1 MIRGETGIVTSE
13 ADRMGQ
19 FDGDWMSQGAADRIS
34 QGGGDRVS
42 QSGGGRVNQKAR
54 TRRAI
59 VAAARELARTGS
71 DVTMPEVA
79 RLALVSEATAY
90 RYFPDLVS
98 LLSETFEGLWP
109 NPAEALAPVA
119 DSRDPVERI
128 VFACEFLLRGVLGYQ
143 GAVRATI
150 SGTIT
155 RRDLTA
161 VRPGIRFGLI
171 DHALAPF
178 EATLAARDP
187 GALPRLRQGLA
198 VVVSAEALFV
208 LIDLCG
214 LSPDEAIA
222 SAAGTAAV
230 LVAAAFRDAP
240 AGHG

>member
-1 MIRGETGIVTSE
+1 MRRGETGIVTSE
-13 ADRMGQ
+13 A
-19 FDGDWMSQGAADRIS
+19 
-34 QGGGDRVS
+34 DRVS

-128 VFACEFLLRGVLGYQ
+128 MFACEFLLRGVLGYQ

-171 DHALAPF
+171 DYALAPF
-178 EATLAARDP
+178 ETTLAARDP
-187 GALPRLRQGLA
+187 RALPRLRQGLA

>member
-1 MIRGETGIVTSE
+1 MRRREAETVTSE

-19 FDGDWMSQGAADRIS
+19 GDGDWMGRGN
-34 QGGGDRVS
+34 GGRVS

-109 NPAEALAPVA
+109 SPAEALAPVA

-128 VFACEFLLRGVLGYQ
+128 VFACEFLLRGVLRYQ

-155 RRDLTA
+155 RPDLTA

-171 DHALAPF
+171 DYALAPF
-178 EATLAARDP
+178 EAALTARDLR
-187 GALPRLRQGLA
+187 ALPRLRQGLA

-222 SAAGTAAV
+222 SATGTAAV
-230 LVAAAFRDAP
+230 LVAAAFR
-240 AGHG
+240 

>member
-1 MIRGETGIVTSE
+1 MTSE
-13 ADRMGQ
+13 ADRV
-19 FDGDWMSQGAADRIS
+19 SQG
-34 QGGGDRVS
+34 
-42 QSGGGRVNQKAR
+42 GGGRVNQKAR
-54 TRRAI
+54 TRQASRGGGGRVNQKERTRRAI
-59 VAAARELARTGS
+59 VAAAEELARTGS

-98 LLSETFEGLWP
+98 LLSQTLHGVWP
-109 NPAEALAPVA
+109 SPAEALAPVA

-128 VFACEFLLRGVLGYQ
+128 VFACEFLLRGVLRYQ

-155 RRDLTA
+155 RPDLA
-161 VRPGIRFGLI
+161 AMRPGIRFGLI
-171 DHALAPF
+171 DCALAPF
-178 EATLAARDP
+178 EMTLAAGDP

-222 SAAGTAAV
+222 SAAGTAAA

>member
-1 MIRGETGIVTSE
+1 MATSE

-19 FDGDWMSQGAADRIS
+19 GDVGRTSQGDVGRMSEGGARRMSQDGA
-34 QGGGDRVS
+34 
-42 QSGGGRVNQKAR
+42 GRVNQKAR

-59 VAAARELARTGS
+59 VVAARELARTGS

-109 NPAEALAPVA
+109 SPAEALAPVA

-128 VFACEFLLRGVLGYQ
+128 MFACEFLLRGVLGNQ
-143 GAVRATI
+143 GAVRAMI

-155 RRDLTA
+155 RPDLTA

-171 DHALAPF
+171 DYALAPF
-178 EATLAARDP
+178 ETTLAARDP
-187 GALPRLRQGLA
+187 LTLPRLRQGLA

-214 LSPDEAIA
+214 LSPDQAIA
-222 SAAGTAAV
+222 SAAGTAAI
-230 LVAAAFRDAP
+230 LVAAAFRDAS

>member
-1 MIRGETGIVTSE
+1 MTGSDT
-13 ADRMGQ
+13 
-19 FDGDWMSQGAADRIS
+19 
-34 QGGGDRVS
+34 
-42 QSGGGRVNQKAR
+42 GRVNQKKR
-54 TRRAI
+54 TRIAI
-59 VAAARELARTGS
+59 VQACRELIRSGAA
-71 DVTMPEVA
+71 VTMPEVA

-90 RYFPDLVS
+90 RYFPDLAS
-98 LLSETFEGLWP
+98 LVNEAFDGMWP
-109 NPAEALAPVA
+109 SAAEALGPVA
-119 DSRDPVERI
+119 GSRDPVER
-128 VFACEFLLRGVLGYQ
+128 VAFACEFLLRGVLGYQ

-171 DHALAPF
+171 DYALAPF
-178 EATLAARDP
+178 EAALAARDP

-214 LSPDEAIA
+214 LSSDEAIA
-222 SAAGTAAV
+222 SATATAAV

>member
-1 MIRGETGIVTSE
+1 MSRGEAGLVTSE
-13 ADRMGQ
+13 AG
-19 FDGDWMSQGAADRIS
+19 
-34 QGGGDRVS
+34 RVS
-42 QSGGGRVNQKAR
+42 PGGAGRVRPDAAGRVSPGGAGRVNQKAR

-98 LLSETFEGLWP
+98 LLSETFDDLWP
-109 NPAEALAPVA
+109 SPAEALAPVA

-128 VFACEFLLRGVLGYQ
+128 MFACEFLLRGVLGYQ
-143 GAVRATI
+143 GAVRAMI

-155 RRDLTA
+155 RPELTA

-171 DHALAPF
+171 DYALAPF
-178 EATLAARDP
+178 ETTLAARDP
-187 GALPRLRQGLA
+187 LALPRLRQGLA
-198 VVVSAEALFV
+198 VVVSAEALFI

-222 SAAGTAAV
+222 SAADTAAA